1 MHNRMQSEITVE
13 RAITTGIF
21 ILLGVAIFCVS
32 LLAGF
37 TMAENTAKDSA
48 IEWQVAR
55 NEDLKVRN
63 VQLTTAS
70 DIGSIF
76 SFMFPDLRARVSEV
90 NHKLKMEANKKGL
103 RNNWGS

>member
-1 MHNRMQSEITVE
+1 MHDRMQSEITVE

-48 IEWQVAR
+48 IEWQVAL
-55 NEDLKVRN
+55 NEDLKTRN
-63 VQLTTAS
+63 IQLTAIS
-70 DIGSIF
+70 DMGSIF

-90 NHKLKMEANKKGL
+90 NHKLQLEANKKGL
-103 RNNWGS
+103 KNRWGS